1 MKKKLYELKNGE
13 SRSLPRLSGT
23 PLLLEAGADELR
35 VLWCLCELGGGTAE
49 EISALLGAETAA
61 VESALAFWRGAGI
74 VALSSGKQS
83 ETPLEEMPK
92 PTPKPKKKQ
101 ELSERNAEELANSIK
116 DKKLSSLIEAAEA
129 QCGRVFNTADISIL
143 VGLTE
148 ELGLDS
154 AYILTL
160 LAFCDGDN
168 GDKKPLRYAER
179 VAFRLFELGVDTY
192 EALEEYIEKQ
202 NRLRSLEGRLRNMF
216 GIGSRKLSVRE
227 EKAFMSWCCEY
238 GYGEELIGAAYDVTV
253 NATGQASVSYAGKIL
268 SHWHECGVKTVGEA
282 EALLQKEREEKGA
295 KGRRER
301 SKQEAPK
308 DALHSSFDSGD
319 FLRRALA
326 RSYKNNGDE
335 T

>member
-1 MKKKLYELKNGE
+1 MKKKRYELKNGMT
-13 SRSLPRLSGT
+13 RSLPKLSGGD
-23 PLLLEAGADELR
+23 LLKEAGADELR
-35 VLWCLCELGGGTAE
+35 VLWCLCELGGGTAAE
-49 EISALLGAETAA
+49 LSALSGMDASA
-61 VESALAFWRGAGI
+61 VESALAFWRGAG
-74 VALSSGKQS
+74 VVSLSSNAES
-83 ETPLEEMPK
+83 EKPLDPLPSVE
-92 PTPKPKKKQ
+92 PKPKKKQ
-101 ELSERNAEELANSIK
+101 ELLEKNAEELAESIK
-116 DKKLSSLIEAAEA
+116 EKKLASLIEAAEA
-129 QCGRVFNTADISIL
+129 QCGRVFNTAELSIL

-238 GYGEELIGAAYDVTV
+238 GYGEDLIGAAYDVTV
-253 NATGQASVSYAGKIL
+253 NSTNQASVSYAGKIL
-268 SHWHECGVKTVGEA
+268 SHWHESGVKTVEEA
-282 EALLQKEREEKGA
+282 EALMQREREEKSS
-295 KGRRER
+295 KGKRGTKAPEP
-301 SKQEAPK
+301 PK
-308 DALHSSFDSGD
+308 DALHSSFDDGD
-319 FLRRALA
+319 FFKRALA
-326 RSYKNNGDE
+326 RSYKNNQDKV
-335 T
+335 

>member
-1 MKKKLYELKNGE
+1 MKKKRYELKNGE
-13 SRSLPRLSGT
+13 TRSLPRLAGSD
-23 PLLLEAGADELR
+23 LLKEAGADELR
-35 VLWCLCELGGGTAE
+35 VLFCLCETGGGTAE
-49 EISALLGAETAA
+49 EFSAPTGLDVPS
-61 VESALAFWRGAGI
+61 VESALAFWRGAG
-74 VALSSGKQS
+74 VVTLSSCAVS
-83 ETPLEEMPK
+83 EKVPDPLPK
-92 PTPKPKKKQ
+92 TEPKPKKKQ
-101 ELSERNAEELANSIK
+101 ELSERNAEELAESIK
-116 DKKLSSLIEAAEA
+116 EKKLASLIEAAEA

-143 VGLTE
+143 VGLSE

-202 NRLRSLEGRLRNMF
+202 NRLRSLEGRLRAMF
-216 GIGSRKLSVRE
+216 GIGSRRLSVRE

-238 GYGEELIGAAYDVTV
+238 GYGEDLIGAAYDVTV

-268 SHWHECGVKTVGEA
+268 SHWHESGVKTVEEA
-282 EALLQKEREEKGA
+282 EALMQKEREEKSA
-295 KGRRER
+295 KGKRAAKKSEP
-301 SKQEAPK
+301 QK
-308 DALHSSFDSGD
+308 DALHSSFEDGD
-319 FLRRALA
+319 FFKRALA
-326 RSYKNNGDE
+326 RSYKNNRDV